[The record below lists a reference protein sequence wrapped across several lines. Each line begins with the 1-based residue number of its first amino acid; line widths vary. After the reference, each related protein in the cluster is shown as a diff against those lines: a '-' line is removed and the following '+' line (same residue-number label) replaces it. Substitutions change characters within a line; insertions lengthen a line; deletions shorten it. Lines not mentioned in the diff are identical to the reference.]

1 MLKSRS
7 AHVIGLVVALVL
19 VLILAAVLNG
29 GEHLRTLALVC
40 GGFVIGWITAFIRF
54 VFVERVDERAKVS

>member
-1 MLKSRS
+1 MLKSRA
-7 AHVIGLVVALVL
+7 AHVIGLAAALVL
-19 VLILAAVLNG
+19 VLILGAVLNG

-54 VFVERVDERAKVS
+54 VFVERVDERPTVS